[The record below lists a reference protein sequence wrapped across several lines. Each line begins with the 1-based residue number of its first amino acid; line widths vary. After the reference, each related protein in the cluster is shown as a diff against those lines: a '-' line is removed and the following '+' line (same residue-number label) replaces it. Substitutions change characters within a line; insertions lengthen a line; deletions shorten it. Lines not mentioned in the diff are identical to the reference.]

1 VISKVDQ
8 ATYDQKN
15 LAVVQTFLSGQGPS
29 VTFEI
34 P

>member
-8 ATYDQKN
+8 ATYDQNN